1 MSIRLQCYGSYC
13 FPKTILN
20 SYLHTFKTGF
30 HLVVWLMMRI
40 MKFPLKRLMKKTHRM
55 QLAAPLFTSCNILIY
70 YHITL
75 AALFIYLIMHTP
87 YILNCKID
95 WESEDGDVMDKL
107 CYNLNCCPSDLSVSS
122 LYLHEPFQYICIRL
136 SVLPENQNC
145 LRMTLDRAVY
155 TVHPALGL
163 LFLL

>member
-20 SYLHTFKTGF
+20 SYLHTFKTEF
-30 HLVVWLMMRI
+30 HLAVWLVMRI
-40 MKFPLKRLMKKTHRM
+40 MKFPLKRLMKKTHHM

-70 YHITL
+70 YRIIR

-95 WESEDGDVMDKL
+95 SESEDVM
-107 CYNLNCCPSDLSVSS
+107 
-122 LYLHEPFQYICIRL
+122 
-136 SVLPENQNC
+136 
-145 LRMTLDRAVY
+145 
-155 TVHPALGL
+155 
-163 LFLL
+163 